1 MYQPEFIARTPAS
14 RTSSF
19 TKTLD
24 KGTFLISLI
33 GNLLADVDPLS
44 GARRFESRF
53 YDANRF
59 HSIGPINQRRAPRFN
74 RVKKC
79 GEFRA
84 ERFFRREFE
93 LMHRA
98 FLRFYFRTVT
108 NMTILERF
116 DFVLRHIVIAD
127 HGRILS
133 DDRQFA
139 HFSRQMVTGL
149 DRRQNRSAAVAFV
162 FQNNERFIIHLDGA
176 SEKIVH
182 DRMHSSWRA
191 PEQEAK

>member
-53 YDANRF
+53 HDANRF
-59 HSIGPINQRRAPRFN
+59 HSIGPINQR
-74 RVKKC
+74 
-79 GEFRA
+79 RA

-98 FLRFYFRTVT
+98 FLRFYFQTVT
-108 NMTILERF
+108 NMTILELF

-127 HGRILS
+127 YGRIL
-133 DDRQFA
+133 
-139 HFSRQMVTGL
+139 
-149 DRRQNRSAAVAFV
+149 
-162 FQNNERFIIHLDGA
+162 
-176 SEKIVH
+176 
-182 DRMHSSWRA
+182 
-191 PEQEAK
+191 